1 MKSPTYES
9 DLTNSVQPKNCVD
22 FQIRLLF
29 FVVMSNCII
38 FQLFFFFFCCHFL
51 TKAYFFPISLMSALE
66 LALTHSGPLCKMNI

>member
-29 FVVMSNCII
+29 FVVMSTCII
-38 FQLFFFFFCCHFL
+38 FQLFFFFFL
-51 TKAYFFPISLMSALE
+51 LSLSDKGLLFPHLIDVSIRVGSD
-66 LALTHSGPLCKMNI
+66 S